1 MSGTFSSSQ
10 FNVIY
15 AFGDSLSDA
24 GNAYLLTISNFA
36 TEVSTVDP
44 ALTINPEPVS
54 PPYFQESYTGANG
67 AFTANVFSNGSVWTQ
82 DLSQALGLGLLAPS
96 GVGATFATVEQ
107 ALSPELGA
115 SLASTAAGVLAAEAG
130 VFVTPLDPNPYIPL
144 IQGATVGGTDFA
156 IGGAVTGT
164 TGDNSALDGL
174 SDLSAQLTT
183 FEHDVPA
190 PSASGLATV
199 SIGGNDVLNMLE
211 GANFASLYPAG
222 TTLTNVGSTAAGA
235 DIQQSVAAENAFLGS
250 LIATGVNHV
259 VVMNVPDIGKTPE
272 ATSLGA
278 TDAQAGS
285 VLADYYNGLL
295 AADIATLN
303 EGGAHIAIDDAFG
316 LIDTVVANPGS
327 FGLSNVTSPVYSGG
341 LSSFTPGD
349 LASSD
354 PATQNT
360 FLFFDQEHPTET
372 GESGLAQL
380 AQMVLP
386 CFVTGTRLRTAAGM
400 VAVEDLRVGDRMVL
414 ANGEI
419 APAIWIGRREVDGL
433 DSADWPVRVRAGA
446 FGTDRPSRDLY
457 LSPDHAVLIG
467 GALVPV
473 RCLINGASIA
483 QMPRG
488 PVTYWHVELPRHDVL
503 LAEGLPCESFLDTG
517 ARDPRRADFV
527 SRIWQSEACAELVL
541 TGPRLTITAANNLSR
556 ERERSAHSA
565 G

>member
-1 MSGTFSSSQ
+1 MSGSFSGSQ
-10 FNVIY
+10 YNVIY

-24 GNAYLLTISNFA
+24 GNAYLLTISNYA

-54 PPYFQESYTGANG
+54 PPYFQETYTGSSG

-82 DLSQALGLGLLAPS
+82 DLSQALGLGVLAPS
-96 GVGATFATVEQ
+96 GVGATFAAVEQ

-115 SLASTAAGVLAAEAG
+115 SLASTAATVLAAEAG
-130 VFVTPLDPNPYIPL
+130 VFVTPLNPNPYIPL

-156 IGGAVTGT
+156 VGGAVTGT

-174 SDLSAQLTT
+174 TDLSAQFTT
-183 FEHDVPA
+183 FARDVPA
-190 PSASGLATV
+190 PSANGLATV

-222 TTLTNVGSTAAGA
+222 TTLTNVGTTAAGA
-235 DIQQSVAAENAFLGS
+235 DIQQSVAAENSFLGS

-272 ATSLGA
+272 ATGLGA
-278 TDAQAGS
+278 TAAAAGT
-285 VLADYYNGLL
+285 VLSEYYNSLL
-295 AADIATLN
+295 AADITTLN
-303 EGGAHIAIDDAFG
+303 NGGAHIAIDDAFG

-327 FGLSNVTSPVYSGG
+327 FGINNVTSPVYSGG
-341 LSSFTPGD
+341 LSSFTQAD
-349 LASSD
+349 LVSSD
-354 PATQNT
+354 PAVQNT
-360 FLFFDQEHPTET
+360 FLFFDKVHPTET

-386 CFVTGTRLRTAAGM
+386 CFVSGTRLRTVAGE
-400 VAVEDLRVGDRMVL
+400 VAVEELGVGDRMVL
-414 ANGEI
+414 ANGEL
-419 APAIWIGRREVDGL
+419 APVIWIGRRMVDGA

-446 FGTDRPSRDLY
+446 LGGGRPSRDLY
-457 LSPDHAVLIG
+457 LSPDHAVLIDG
-467 GALVPV
+467 VLVPV
-473 RCLINGASIA
+473 RHLIDGASIA
-483 QMPRG
+483 QVRYG

-527 SRIWQSEACAELVL
+527 SRIWETEACAELVL
-541 TGPRLTITAANNLSR
+541 AGPRLNHLSLASQG
-556 ERERSAHSA
+556 RSARGA